1 MENDFSIRFRSLLG
15 GRTDAISFLL
25 VSLFF
30 LLIFFFFYV
39 FRVLLCVSSSLLSR
53 FEIDLRRKRKAIFL
67 LNSIRFCVSF
77 SSFFSVLS
85 RSE

>member
-30 LLIFFFFYV
+30 LFIFFFFMFFV
-39 FRVLLCVSSSLLSR
+39 FFFAFLLLFFRVLNR
-53 FEIDLRRKRKAIFL
+53 FEEREKRFFFL
-67 LNSIRFCVSF
+67 IPFDFVFRSLPF
-77 SSFFSVLS
+77 SLF
-85 RSE
+85 

>member
-30 LLIFFFFYV
+30 LLIFFFYV

-53 FEIDLRRKRKAIFL
+53 FE
-67 LNSIRFCVSF
+67 
-77 SSFFSVLS
+77 
-85 RSE
+85 

>member
-30 LLIFFFFYV
+30 LLIFFFYV